1 MNSDI
6 SPQSIFDANKL
17 SGLNFLDWHRNVRIV
32 LKLEK
37 RLYVLKNPIPNAL
50 IEDVEE
56 EVRNEH

>member
-1 MNSDI
+1 
-6 SPQSIFDANKL
+6 
-17 SGLNFLDWHRNVRIV
+17 VRIV